1 MATIVPTAIVQ
12 GAGDGHQLTKA
23 LQSWRKRLWL
33 QQVLR
38 WAENGV
44 ITGLIVA
51 CLLLLVSRFTP
62 WGAVFYWASGVAIAA
77 LLGAL
82 GAALWYRPSFAR
94 SARLV
99 DTRLSLHD
107 RLSTAWE
114 LRNDSAPISVL
125 QRGDAL
131 KQLSKHRP
139 SATVSLWPRRMRLI
153 SIGIVAIAL
162 ALLFLLPNPMNAVLQ
177 QQAAF
182 QASLARQIAAIQQER
197 TAIDSQSSISAQ
209 ERALIEKILS
219 QALARLQQAKN
230 GTQAQQ
236 ALAQA
241 QAQLDQLRDPQANN
255 KAQAR
260 AAASSSLQD
269 SSNTNLSA
277 AGKALATGDSQ
288 GLSTALQK
296 LASQV
301 SSMTSA
307 QRAQLAQQIEQ
318 SASQAL
324 DDPQLN
330 AALHQLAK
338 AAADGSPSEIADAV
352 KALEA
357 AAAQDNANQ
366 NTNNSINQASQTLQN
381 VANALA
387 SSTDNSTSQNPSQS
401 QTPAQAQSPGQGQA
415 SGQTQNPGQ
424 GQSNSSNQSN
434 NGSSGQNNTGNKSGK
449 SEQVDIPGQLGTG
462 TSTADGNGGNGQ
474 VQPGITVP
482 YSQVIADYEQMA
494 HEAIDNSN
502 IPPDLKNLIQGY
514 FNSLEGQK

>member
-1 MATIVPTAIVQ
+1 MATVVPTAIVQ
-12 GAGDGHQLTKA
+12 EAGEDHQLTKA
-23 LQSWRKRLWL
+23 LRSWRKRLWL

-38 WAENGV
+38 WTENGV
-44 ITGLIVA
+44 ITGLTVA
-51 CLLLLVSRFTP
+51 CLLLLISRFTP
-62 WGAVFYWASGVAIAA
+62 WGAVSYWAFGAAIAA

-99 DTRLSLHD
+99 DVRLSLHD

-139 SATVSLWPRRMRLI
+139 QASVSLWPRRMRLI
-153 SIGIVAIAL
+153 ATGIVAVAL
-162 ALLFLLPNPMNAVLQ
+162 ALLFLLPNPMSTALQ

-182 QASLARQIAAIQQER
+182 QADLARQIAAINHER
-197 TAIDSQSSISAQ
+197 TAIDGQSSISAQ
-209 ERALIEKILS
+209 ERALIEQILRE
-219 QALARLQQAKN
+219 ALANLKQAKN

-241 QAQLDQLRDPQANN
+241 QAKLDQLRDPQATN
-255 KAQAR
+255 KAQAS

-277 AGKALATGDSQ
+277 AGKSLAAGDSQ
-288 GLSTALQK
+288 GLNTALQK
-296 LASQV
+296 LASQI
-301 SSMTSA
+301 SSMTPA
-307 QRAQLAQQIEQ
+307 QRAQLAQQLEQ

-324 DDPQLN
+324 DNPELN

-338 AAADGSPSEIADAV
+338 AEASGSPGEIADAV
-352 KALEA
+352 KALET
-357 AAAQDNANQ
+357 AAAQDSANQ
-366 NTNNSINQASQTLQN
+366 NTNNSLNQASQTLQN
-381 VANALA
+381 AANALA
-387 SSTDNSTSQNPSQS
+387 SSTDNSASQNASQN
-401 QTPAQAQSPGQGQA
+401 QGPGQEQSPGQGQA
-415 SGQTQNPGQ
+415 SSQAQNPGQ
-424 GQSNSSNQSN
+424 GQSNSSSQSN
-434 NGSSGQNNTGNKSGK
+434 NGSGGQNNTGNKTGK
-449 SEQVDIPGQLGTG
+449 NEQVDIPGQLGTG
-462 TSTADGNGGNGQ
+462 TSTVDGNGGNGQ
-474 VQPGITVP
+474 VQPGIAVP
-482 YSQVIADYEQMA
+482 YSQVIANYEQMA

>member
-1 MATIVPTAIVQ
+1 MAIVVPTATVQ
-12 GAGDGHQLTKA
+12 GAGDGHKLTKA

-62 WGAVFYWASGVAIAA
+62 WGDVFYWASGVAIAA

-82 GAALWYRPSFAR
+82 GAASWYRPSFAR

-99 DTRLSLHD
+99 DARLSLHD

-114 LRNDSAPISVL
+114 LRNDAAPISVL

-139 SATVSLWPRRMRLI
+139 SAAVSLRPGRTRLI

-162 ALLFLLPNPMNAVLQ
+162 ALLFLLPNPMNTVLQ

-182 QASLARQIAAIQQER
+182 QAALARQIAAIKQER
-197 TAIDSQSSISAQ
+197 TAIDSQPISAQ
-209 ERALIEKILS
+209 ERAQIDKILRD
-219 QALARLQQAKN
+219 ALARLQQAKN
-230 GTQAQQ
+230 ATQAQQ
-236 ALAQA
+236 ALAPA
-241 QAQLDQLRDPQANN
+241 QAQLDQLRDPQASS
-255 KAQAR
+255 KAQAS

-288 GLSTALQK
+288 GLGTALQK

-301 SSMTSA
+301 SSMTPA

-318 SASQAL
+318 SASQATGN
-324 DDPQLN
+324 PQLN

-338 AAADGSPSEIADAV
+338 AVAGNNPGEISDAI

-357 AAAQDNANQ
+357 AAAQDSASQ

-401 QTPAQAQSPGQGQA
+401 QTSAQAQNPGQGQA

-424 GQSNSSNQSN
+424 GQSTGTNQSN
-434 NGSSGQNNTGNKSGK
+434 NGSGEQNNTGNKSGK

-474 VQPGITVP
+474 VQPGTTVP

>member
-1 MATIVPTAIVQ
+1 MATVVPTAIVQ

-62 WGAVFYWASGVAIAA
+62 WGAVSYWASGVAIAA

-114 LRNDSAPISVL
+114 LRNNSAPLSVL

-139 SATVSLWPRRMRLI
+139 SAAVSLRPRRMRLI
-153 SIGIVAIAL
+153 SIGIVAVAL
-162 ALLFLLPNPMNAVLQ
+162 ALLFLLPNPMNTVLQ

-182 QASLARQIAAIQQER
+182 QASLARQIAAIKQER
-197 TAIDSQSSISAQ
+197 TAIDGQSSISAQ
-209 ERALIEKILS
+209 ERAQIDKILS

-255 KAQAR
+255 KAQAS

-288 GLSTALQK
+288 GLGSALQK

-301 SSMTSA
+301 SSMTPA

-318 SASQAL
+318 SASQATGN
-324 DDPQLN
+324 PQLN
-330 AALHQLAK
+330 AALHQLAR
-338 AAADGSPSEIADAV
+338 AVADNNPGEISDAV

-357 AAAQDNANQ
+357 AAAQDSANQ

-381 VANALA
+381 AANALA

-401 QTPAQAQSPGQGQA
+401 QTSAQGQNPGQGQA

-424 GQSNSSNQSN
+424 GQSNIPNKSSN
-434 NGSSGQNNTGNKSGK
+434 GSGTQNNTGNKSGK
-449 SEQVDIPGQLGTG
+449 NEQVDIPGQLGTG

-474 VQPGITVP
+474 VQPGTAVP

-502 IPPDLKNLIQGY
+502 IPPDLKNLVQGY

>member
-1 MATIVPTAIVQ
+1 MATVVPTAIVQ

-62 WGAVFYWASGVAIAA
+62 WGAVSYWASGVAIAA

-82 GAALWYRPSFAR
+82 GAALWYRPSFAH

-114 LRNDSAPISVL
+114 LRNNSAPLSVL

-139 SATVSLWPRRMRLI
+139 SAAVSLRPRRMRLI
-153 SIGIVAIAL
+153 SIGIVAVAL
-162 ALLFLLPNPMNAVLQ
+162 ALLFLLPNPMNTVLQ

-182 QASLARQIAAIQQER
+182 QASLARQIAAIKQER
-197 TAIDSQSSISAQ
+197 TAIDGQSSISAQ
-209 ERALIEKILS
+209 ERAMIDKILS

-236 ALAQA
+236 A
-241 QAQLDQLRDPQANN
+241 
-255 KAQAR
+255 
-260 AAASSSLQD
+260 
-269 SSNTNLSA
+269 
-277 AGKALATGDSQ
+277 
-288 GLSTALQK
+288 
-296 LASQV
+296 
-301 SSMTSA
+301 
-307 QRAQLAQQIEQ
+307 QLAQQIEQ

-324 DDPQLN
+324 GNPQLN

-338 AAADGSPSEIADAV
+338 AVADNNPGEISDAV

-357 AAAQDNANQ
+357 AAAQDSANQ

-401 QTPAQAQSPGQGQA
+401 QTSAQGQNPGQGQA
-415 SGQTQNPGQ
+415 SGQAQNPGQ
-424 GQSNSSNQSN
+424 GQSNIPSQSN
-434 NGSSGQNNTGNKSGK
+434 NGSGAQNNTGNKSGK
-449 SEQVDIPGQLGTG
+449 NEQVDIPGQLGTG

-474 VQPGITVP
+474 VQPGTAVP

>member
-1 MATIVPTAIVQ
+1 MVTVVPTAIVQ

-23 LQSWRKRLWL
+23 LQSWRKRLLL

-44 ITGLIVA
+44 ITGLIFA

-62 WGAVFYWASGVAIAA
+62 WGAVSYWASGVAIAA

-82 GAALWYRPSFAR
+82 GAALWYRPSFAH

-114 LRNDSAPISVL
+114 LRNNSAPLSVL

-139 SATVSLWPRRMRLI
+139 SAAVSLRPRRMRLI
-153 SIGIVAIAL
+153 SIGIVAVAL
-162 ALLFLLPNPMNAVLQ
+162 ALLFLLPNPMNTVLQ
-177 QQAAF
+177 QQTAF
-182 QASLARQIAAIQQER
+182 QASLARQIAAIKQER
-197 TAIDSQSSISAQ
+197 TAIDGQSSISAQ
-209 ERALIEKILS
+209 ERAMIDKILS

-241 QAQLDQLRDPQANN
+241 QAQ
-255 KAQAR
+255 
-260 AAASSSLQD
+260 
-269 SSNTNLSA
+269 
-277 AGKALATGDSQ
+277 
-288 GLSTALQK
+288 
-296 LASQV
+296 
-301 SSMTSA
+301 
-307 QRAQLAQQIEQ
+307 IEQ

-324 DDPQLN
+324 GNPQLN
-330 AALHQLAK
+330 AALHQLAR
-338 AAADGSPSEIADAV
+338 AVADNNPGEISDAV

-357 AAAQDNANQ
+357 AAAQDSANQ

-401 QTPAQAQSPGQGQA
+401 QTSA
-415 SGQTQNPGQ
+415 
-424 GQSNSSNQSN
+424 
-434 NGSSGQNNTGNKSGK
+434 
-449 SEQVDIPGQLGTG
+449 
-462 TSTADGNGGNGQ
+462 
-474 VQPGITVP
+474 
-482 YSQVIADYEQMA
+482 
-494 HEAIDNSN
+494 
-502 IPPDLKNLIQGY
+502 
-514 FNSLEGQK
+514 